1 MAFLLSVLYSIF
13 TLILARVFLD
23 ATPAEGLII
32 YFVSFLACRATFKE
46 LKEESK

>member
-1 MAFLLSVLYSIF
+1 VAFLLSVIYAII
-13 TLILARVFLD
+13 TDILACVFLD

-32 YFVSFLACRATFKE
+32 YFVSFLAFRATFKE